1 MWIALYIIIG
11 VILLLLL
18 STLMCFLIV
27 FYSPKRKALKEDEFE
42 IPPGKIYEK
51 YKDEMIAWVK
61 DARTL
66 PYESLEIKSFDGLTL
81 RGKYYE
87 CKAGAPI
94 ELLFHGY
101 RGNAERDLSGGIA
114 RCFALGRNA
123 LLINQRA
130 SGDSDGHIITF
141 GIKEHKDCLAWVDFA
156 IQHFGKDTRLILT
169 GLSMGASTVA
179 MASGKELPKN
189 VESILFDCGYTSPKE
204 IIIEIIRQLHL
215 PEFILYPL
223 IKLGAKLFG
232 GFDIESYSP
241 IEAVK
246 NSHVPLIF
254 IHGERDDFVPCE
266 MSEKMYEACT
276 SNHKKLV
283 KIEGA
288 GHGLAFPCDKEKYLE
303 ALKSFEIEY
312 SQEKTGC

>member
-27 FYSPKRKALKEDEFE
+27 FYSPKRKVLKEDEFE

-266 MSEKMYEACT
+266 MSEKMYEACA

>member
-27 FYSPKRKALKEDEFE
+27 FYSPKRKVLKEDEFE

-204 IIIEIIRQLHL
+204 IIIEIIKQLHL

-266 MSEKMYEACT
+266 MSEKMYEACA

>member
-27 FYSPKRKALKEDEFE
+27 FYSPKRKVLKEDEFE

-204 IIIEIIRQLHL
+204 IIIEIIKQLHL

-266 MSEKMYEACT
+266 MSEKMYEACA

-312 SQEKTGC
+312 IQEKTGC

>member
-1 MWIALYIIIG
+1 MWIAFYIALGI
-11 VILLLLL
+11 ILLVLL
-18 STLMCFLIV
+18 STLVCFLLV
-27 FYSPKRKALKEDEFE
+27 FYSPKRKKLKEDEFE
-42 IPPGKIYEK
+42 IPPGEIYEK
-51 YKDEMIAWVK
+51 YKEEMIGWVR
-61 DARTL
+61 DSRNF
-66 PYESLEIKSFDGLTL
+66 PYKEMEIKSFDGLTL

-101 RGNAERDLSGGIA
+101 RGNAERDLSGGVA

-141 GIKEHKDCLAWVDFA
+141 GIKEHKDCLAWIDFA
-156 IQHFGKDTRLILT
+156 IEYFGKDVRLILT

-189 VESILFDCGYTSPKE
+189 VESILADCGYSSPKE
-204 IIIEIIRQLHL
+204 IIVKIIKQIHL
-215 PEFILYPL
+215 PVFIIYPL
-223 IKLGAKLFG
+223 IKLGARLFG
-232 GFDIESYSP
+232 GFNLESYSP
-241 IEAVK
+241 VEAVK

-254 IHGERDDFVPCE
+254 IHGDDDDFVPCE
-266 MSEKMYEACT
+266 MSERLYELC
-276 SNHKKLV
+276 SSKHKKLV

-288 GHGLAFPCDKEKYLE
+288 GHGLAFPCDREKYLE
-303 ALKSFEIEY
+303 ALKSFETEY
-312 SQEKTGC
+312 STEKAI